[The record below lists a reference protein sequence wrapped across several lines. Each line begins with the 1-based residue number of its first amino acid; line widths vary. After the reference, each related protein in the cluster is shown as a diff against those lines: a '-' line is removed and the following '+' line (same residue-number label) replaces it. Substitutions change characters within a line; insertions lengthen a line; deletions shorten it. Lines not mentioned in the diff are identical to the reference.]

1 MACWFT
7 TPLALLALDVALRP
21 QTIDALFAARR
32 YEQAWNSIEDLE
44 DATLREEWRFQIL
57 YAAGD
62 LEGALRAIRSG
73 LALAPNS
80 ERLLRN
86 GASCALALGLA
97 TEANELCARWRRVL
111 EADDHGSPER
121 DAALQALLR
130 FETDAAK
137 LTLKDQEANRAR
149 RRAITATVAFLA
161 LAATSVAWLSRA
173 PRK

>member
-1 MACWFT
+1 
-7 TPLALLALDVALRP
+7 
-21 QTIDALFAARR
+21 
-32 YEQAWNSIEDLE
+32 
-44 DATLREEWRFQIL
+44 
-57 YAAGD
+57 
-62 LEGALRAIRSG
+62 
-73 LALAPNS
+73 
-80 ERLLRN
+80 LLRN